1 MLGLPPSTL
10 KLLFECRSALC
21 IGYTE
26 FFFTC
31 SNVFRL
37 MMRRMPCSSNMYK
50 PYQSFML
57 RLTLPV
63 LFLAATGMCEKT
75 EVCVIRRGYMQQ
87 LETHLERANTAG
99 D

>member
-1 MLGLPPSTL
+1 
-10 KLLFECRSALC
+10 
-21 IGYTE
+21 
-26 FFFTC
+26 
-31 SNVFRL
+31 
-37 MMRRMPCSSNMYK
+37 MYK